1 MSTSLST
8 WSIVGSVSW
17 RNTRVFIGVGGR
29 QPAGAIY
36 QTYRS
41 DELRHAD
48 APDTKSCSGL
58 EH

>member
-1 MSTSLST
+1 MSSSLST

-17 RNTRVFIGVGGR
+17 RNTGVFIGVGRR

-36 QTYRS
+36 QTYRPN
-41 DELRHAD
+41 ELGHAD
-48 APDTKSCSGL
+48 APDTESCSGL